1 MAMDCDRVTVR
12 LGFCEKSHYPFFLL
26 NDLDDC
32 FCQLK
37 TPPGLPGSMSIML
50 DPELEPDDLGFSE
63 LVVAFFESSQPTT
76 AFTARRMVLVTSSGL
91 GGGRGRHETQRS
103 ESRSRITRKTFMTT
117 VSALVEIVAMCRQAS

>member
-1 MAMDCDRVTVR
+1 
-12 LGFCEKSHYPFFLL
+12 
-26 NDLDDC
+26 
-32 FCQLK
+32 
-37 TPPGLPGSMSIML
+37 ML